1 MQVIVPTTPAQTFHM
16 LRRQML
22 RMWRKPLIVITPK
35 SLLRHK
41 EAVSPVNEF
50 TDGQFREIIDD
61 PAAEPDRVRRVLA
74 CSGKVYY
81 DLQQA
86 RRDGGVRD
94 VAIVRVEQLYPL
106 HEELLKQTLG
116 RYRRAKELVW
126 VQEEP
131 LNMGAWSYMDQRLRG
146 LGYQPLYVGRDASAS
161 PATGSHH
168 VHEHEQRELVEVA
181 LAGLAPHQVRA
192 VPALV
197 KSRGEPL
204 ETDVKR
210 PAMSPTG

>member
-1 MQVIVPTTPAQTFHM
+1 FLQLSAENNIQVCNLTTPAQYFHA
-16 LRRQML
+16 LRRQVK
-22 RMWRKPLIVITPK
+22 RDFRKPLIVMTPK

-41 EAVSPVNEF
+41 DAVSPVSEF

-61 PAAEPDRVRRVLA
+61 SAAEPDRVRRVLA

-106 HEELLKQTLG
+106 HEEHLKQVLG
-116 RYRRAKELVW
+116 RYRRAKDLVW

-131 LNMGAWSYMDQRLRG
+131 LNMGAWSYMDQR
-146 LGYQPLYVGRDASAS
+146 
-161 PATGSHH
+161 
-168 VHEHEQRELVEVA
+168 
-181 LAGLAPHQVRA
+181 
-192 VPALV
+192 
-197 KSRGEPL
+197 
-204 ETDVKR
+204 
-210 PAMSPTG
+210 